1 MSMLPEPLVRAR
13 FVQDWLLFVD
23 AEEEPWR
30 GRFRALLPAQDRA
43 TIDATSRV
51 GWLPLRYHV
60 LLADVLAEAFGP
72 QRSHAFYRR
81 AFVASLATP
90 IFRPLVTTAARVL
103 GFDPGSACK
112 WYGRAWATGFKF
124 AGDASGEVLGPG
136 RGRVEYRQLPA
147 VCSESQ
153 AWLESCVG
161 CAYGLFDLTNV
172 DGVARL
178 DLSGRAEGRLRL
190 EIEWAKRT

>member
-1 MSMLPEPLVRAR
+1 MLPEPLVRAR

-23 AEEEPWR
+23 NEDEPWR
-30 GRFRALLPAQDRA
+30 GRFRALLPARDRELIEA
-43 TIDATSRV
+43 SSRV
-51 GWLPLRYHV
+51 GWLPLHYHV
-60 LLADVLAEAFGP
+60 LLADVLAEAFGA

-112 WYGRAWATGFKF
+112 WYARAWESGFKG
-124 AGDASGEVLGPG
+124 AGEASGEVLAPG
-136 RGRVEYRQLPA
+136 RGRIEYRQLA
-147 VCSESQ
+147 TVCINSD

-172 DGVARL
+172 DGLARL
-178 DLSGRAEGRLRL
+178 DLSGRAEGRMRL
-190 EIEWAKRT
+190 DVEWAKRA